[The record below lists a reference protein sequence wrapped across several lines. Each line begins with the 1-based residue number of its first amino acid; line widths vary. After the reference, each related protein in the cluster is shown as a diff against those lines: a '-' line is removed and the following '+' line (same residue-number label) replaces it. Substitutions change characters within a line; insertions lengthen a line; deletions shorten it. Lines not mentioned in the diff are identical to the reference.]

1 MAFSY
6 ATQPGASALNEIIFT
21 LLIGLGLGSLYAML
35 GAGLVVSYKGSGVI
49 NFAYGAMAM
58 YGLFTFDTAWNRGEF
73 FFPWVDFLPT
83 HGLNIPVHITL
94 SDSGSWPMTASLVL
108 ALVTAVGIGL
118 GVHFLVFRPLRRA
131 APLGKVVASLGLALY
146 LQGVALINFGN
157 SFPQPKSVVPSEAVK
172 NFLGLGRAYPRNT
185 IYVLGFAILM
195 GLLLWMGYRYTRFGL
210 ATRAAAGNEK
220 GAVLLGYAPQTI
232 AAINW
237 VIASVLATLA
247 VIIVGPIAGTI
258 TPVGLTALIVPA
270 LAAALIGGLRSIPL
284 AVAGGLALGA
294 VQTLLDI
301 KKAKWFTGSFDW
313 LQNGVR
319 NFLPL
324 IVIIV
329 VLYVRGKSLPIRG
342 AVEEKRLPIAPEP
355 KRVYEHAFLWVTV
368 LTLMAFIFED
378 AGSRTRFAN
387 SIQTGIVTS
396 IVMLSIVLIT
406 GYAGQI
412 SLAQMSFAGIAA
424 FITAR
429 MMADGIGRGSNLVP
443 VTGPGFPWP
452 IAGAIGIAA
461 AVVVGVLVGLP
472 AVRIRG
478 VQLAVVTIAAAVALQ
493 GLYFEND
500 KVTQLRAGIPAYV
513 KEPTFFGINL
523 GARSARQQNENPAFV
538 IFGAIVL
545 ALCAIA
551 VANMRK
557 SGVGR
562 RFLAVRANER
572 AAAAAGIN
580 VTRTKLLAFA
590 ISAAIAGI
598 GGLML
603 GFKQVEVSSAN
614 FPYGAS
620 LAVLAFAYLAGI
632 SSING
637 AIVAGMLLSAGA
649 LVPTTS
655 NYFFADTNIDSYV
668 GLLGGL
674 GIIVTAIVHP
684 EGVAPFFSEGI
695 RHAGNWLVSAI
706 PGAETLRSNYRGP
719 KQVVVKSGLAL
730 LVVGTALWL
739 YNAQFVDSV
748 VWWVVISAALLF
760 LVQLG
765 FARAI
770 GPVSPTFGEA
780 GRQWAGFG
788 RRFGPTMLAGYVI
801 GWIIWPLRVDSYSK
815 LWMPILGAFLALFIR
830 SIVLRIKASRSGPE
844 PAPTVAAESAP
855 LVAAIPTSA
864 EVN

>member
-1 MAFSY
+1 M
-6 ATQPGASALNEIIFT
+6 NDIIFT
-21 LLIGLGLGSLYAML
+21 LLIGLGLGALYAML

-73 FFPWVDFLPT
+73 YFPWVDFLPT
-83 HGLNIPVHITL
+83 TGLNIPVKITL
-94 SDSGSWPMTASLVL
+94 SDSGSWPFAASLVL
-108 ALVTAVGIGL
+108 ALLMAVGLGL
-118 GVHFLVFRPLRRA
+118 AAHFLVFRPLRHA

-157 SFPQPKSVVPSEAVK
+157 SFPQPRNVVPEETLE
-172 NFLGLGRAYPRNT
+172 NFLGLGKPYPGSNL
-185 IYVLGFAILM
+185 YVVGFAVVM
-195 GLLLWMGYRYTRFGL
+195 GFVLWAAYRYLRFGL

-220 GAVLLGYAPQTI
+220 GAILLGYSPQAL

-237 VIASVLATLA
+237 VIASVLATLS

-270 LAAALIGGLRSIPL
+270 LAAALIGGLRSIPI

-294 VQTLLDI
+294 VQTLLDVR
-301 KKAKWFTGSFDW
+301 KVDWFTGNLEW
-313 LQNGVR
+313 MQTGVR

-329 VLYVRGKSLPIRG
+329 VLYARGKSLPIRG
-342 AVEEKRLPIAPEP
+342 AVEEKRLPIAPDP
-355 KRVYEHAFLWVTV
+355 RRVWEHAFFWVVV
-368 LTLMAFIFED
+368 LSLMAFVFED
-378 AGSRTRFAN
+378 SGGRTRFAN
-387 SIQTGIVTS
+387 SIQTGLVVS

-406 GYAGQI
+406 GYTGQI

-424 FITAR
+424 FVMAR

-443 VTGPGFPWP
+443 VDGPGLAWP

-461 AVVVGVLVGLP
+461 AVVIGVVVGLP

-493 GLYFEND
+493 GMYFENE
-500 KVTQLRAGIPAYV
+500 VITQLRAGVPAYV
-513 KEPTFFGINL
+513 KDPTIFGIDV
-523 GARSARQQNENPAFV
+523 GARSAREQNENPAFV

-545 ALCAIA
+545 ALCAVA
-551 VANMRK
+551 VANIRRA
-557 SGVGR
+557 GVGR

-590 ISAAIAGI
+590 ISAGIAGI

-614 FPYGAS
+614 FAYGAS
-620 LAVLAFAYLAGI
+620 LSVLAFAYLAGI
-632 SSING
+632 SSISG
-637 AIVAGMLLSAGA
+637 AIVAGMLLQA

-655 NYFFADTNIDSYV
+655 NYFFAGTNIDNYI
-668 GLLGGL
+668 GLLSGL

-684 EGVAPFFSEGI
+684 EGVAPFFTDGV
-695 RHAGNWLVSAI
+695 RHLGNWMVSAI
-706 PGAETLRSNYRGP
+706 PGAETLRSNYHGP
-719 KQVVVKSGLAL
+719 KQVLVKSGLAV

-739 YNAQFVDSV
+739 YNAKFVESV
-748 VWWVVISAALLF
+748 EWWVFISMVLLF
-760 LVQLG
+760 LVTLA
-765 FARAI
+765 FARVV
-770 GPVSPTFGEA
+770 GPISPTFPEA
-780 GRQWAGFG
+780 GSVWASAAK
-788 RRFGPTMLAGYVI
+788 RFGPTALVGYVL
-801 GWIIWPLRVDSYSK
+801 GWIVWPLRVDTYSMF
-815 LWMPILGAFLALFIR
+815 WMPILGALLALMVRNIYFQIR
-830 SIVLRIKASRSGPE
+830 GGHATEPPPE
-844 PAPTVAAESAP
+844 APDMAAALPTPAGGH
-855 LVAAIPTSA
+855 
-864 EVN
+864 

>member
-1 MAFSY
+1 
-6 ATQPGASALNEIIFT
+6 LNDIIFT
-21 LLIGLGLGSLYAML
+21 LLIGLGLGALYAML

-83 HGLNIPVHITL
+83 KGLNIPVKITL
-94 SDSGSWPMTASLVL
+94 SDSGTWPFVASLVL
-108 ALVTAVGIGL
+108 ALLMAVFLGL
-118 GVHFLVFRPLRRA
+118 AAHFLVFRPLRHA

-157 SFPQPKSVVPSEAVK
+157 SFPQPRNIVPEETLE
-172 NFLGLGRAYPRNT
+172 NFLGLGKPYPGSNL
-185 IYVLGFAILM
+185 YVVGFAVLM
-195 GLLLWMGYRYTRFGL
+195 GFVLWAAYRYLRFGL

-220 GAVLLGYAPQTI
+220 GAILLGYSPQTL

-237 VIASVLATLA
+237 VIASVLATLS
-247 VIIVGPIAGTI
+247 VIVVGPIAGTI

-270 LAAALIGGLRSIPL
+270 LAAALIGGLRSIPI

-294 VQTLLDI
+294 VQTLLDVQ
-301 KKAKWFTGSFDW
+301 KVNWFTGNLEW
-313 LQNGVR
+313 MQTGVR
-319 NFLPL
+319 DFLPL

-342 AVEEKRLPIAPEP
+342 AVEEKRLPIAPDP
-355 KRVYEHAFLWVTV
+355 RRVWEHAFFWVVV
-368 LTLMAFIFED
+368 LTLMAFVFED
-378 AGSRTRFAN
+378 SGGRTRFAN
-387 SIQTGIVTS
+387 SMQTGLVIS

-406 GYAGQI
+406 GYTGQI

-424 FITAR
+424 FVMAR

-443 VTGPGFPWP
+443 VDGPGLAWP

-461 AVVVGVLVGLP
+461 AVVVGVVVGLP

-493 GLYFEND
+493 GIYFENE
-500 KVTQLRAGIPAYV
+500 VITQLRAGVPAFV
-513 KEPTFFGINL
+513 KDPTIFGIDV
-523 GARSARQQNENPAFV
+523 GARSAREQNENPAFV

-551 VANMRK
+551 VANMRR

-572 AAAAAGIN
+572 AAASAGIN

-590 ISAAIAGI
+590 ISAALAGV

-614 FPYGAS
+614 FAYGAS
-620 LAVLAFAYLAGI
+620 LSVLAFAYLAGI
-632 SSING
+632 SSISG
-637 AIVAGMLLSAGA
+637 AIVAGMLLQA

-655 NYFFADTNIDSYV
+655 NYFFAGTNIDNYI
-668 GLLGGL
+668 GLISGL

-684 EGVAPFFSEGI
+684 EGVAPFFTDGV
-695 RHAGNWLVSAI
+695 RHLGNWTVSAI

-719 KQVVVKSGLAL
+719 KQVLVKIGLAV

-739 YNAQFVDSV
+739 YNAKFIESV
-748 VWWVVISAALLF
+748 EWWVFLSMVLLF
-760 LVQLG
+760 LVVLG
-765 FARAI
+765 FARVV
-770 GPVSPTFGEA
+770 GPISPTFPEA
-780 GRQWAGFG
+780 GGVWLSAVK
-788 RRFGPTMLAGYVI
+788 RFGPTALVGYVL
-801 GWIIWPLRVDSYSK
+801 GWIIWPLRVDTYSMF
-815 LWMPILGAFLALFIR
+815 WMPILGALLALMAR
-830 SIVLRIKASRSGPE
+830 SIFLQVRGGHQAAVSEPPPE
-844 PAPTVAAESAP
+844 APHLPTTLPTPAGG
-855 LVAAIPTSA
+855 
-864 EVN
+864 N